1 MLLLSRFVIRGHSME
16 PTFPHGTTVFVSSI
30 PYLFSRPKVGD
41 VAAFVYGKKIFIKR
55 IKSKKGTHYILAGDN
70 KQDSVD
76 SRAIGSIPRRQI
88 VGKVLFRVGR

>member
-16 PTFPHGTTVFVSSI
+16 PTLPHGTTVFASGI
-30 PYLFSRPKVGD
+30 PYLFSSPKIGD

-55 IKSKKGTHYILAGDN
+55 IRNIKGNMCVFSGDN
-70 KQDSVD
+70 KQDSLD
-76 SRAIGSIPRRQI
+76 SRVIGALSRRQI